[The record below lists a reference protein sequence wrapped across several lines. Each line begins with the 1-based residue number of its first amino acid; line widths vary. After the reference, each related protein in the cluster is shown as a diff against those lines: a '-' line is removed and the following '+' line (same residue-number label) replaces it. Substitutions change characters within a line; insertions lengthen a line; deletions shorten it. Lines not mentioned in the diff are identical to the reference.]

1 MTMARDE
8 IAEAAGM
15 AAHGDDGIATPTLI
29 SPPESKTPP
38 TATATRNQ
46 AAFPTST
53 YDGTSEPVDASALQ
67 RALEQ
72 YDQGGRMRE
81 RTPGASPSRK
91 RPRIYG
97 DR

>member
-1 MTMARDE
+1 MARDE
-8 IAEAAGM
+8 IAQAVEL
-15 AAHGDDGIATPTLI
+15 AAHGTDRVATPTLI
-29 SPPESKTPP
+29 SPAETKTPP

-46 AAFPTST
+46 AAFPITA

-72 YDQGGRMRE
+72 YDQGGRTRE

>member
-1 MTMARDE
+1 MVRDD
-8 IAEAAGM
+8 IGDAAGL
-15 AAHGDDGIATPTLI
+15 AALGDNGIATPTLI

-38 TATATRNQ
+38 TATHTRNQ
-46 AAFPTST
+46 AAFPTTT
-53 YDGTSEPVDASALQ
+53 YDGASEPVDASALS